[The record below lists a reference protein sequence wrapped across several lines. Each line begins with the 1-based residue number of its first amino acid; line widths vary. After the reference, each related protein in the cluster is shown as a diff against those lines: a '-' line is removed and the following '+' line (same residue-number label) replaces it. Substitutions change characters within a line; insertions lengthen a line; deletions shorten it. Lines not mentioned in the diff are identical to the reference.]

1 MIMDRIFYN
10 DYINK
15 IVLVNE
21 SNIDYSRLTNKDLKK
36 ILSYYTTLSSKY
48 TRFDSGIISEFEF
61 LGDAV
66 LEIIISEFLYDVTEA
81 IGKCNLTT
89 IQSRR
94 LSSWLLGY
102 TESEIAEMEGVSRWV
117 VSKSI
122 NASTKKILS
131 ILKN

>member
-36 ILSYYTTLSSKY
+36 ILSYYNTLSAKY
-48 TRFDSGIISEFEF
+48 TRFDSG
-61 LGDAV
+61 
-66 LEIIISEFLYDVTEA
+66 IISEFLYDVTEA

-122 NASTKKILS
+122 NASSQKILS

>member
-21 SNIDYSRLTNKDLKK
+21 SSIDYSRLTNKDLKR
-36 ILSYYTTLSSKY
+36 ILSYYTTLSTKY
-48 TRFDSGIISEFEF
+48 TRFDSG
-61 LGDAV
+61 
-66 LEIIISEFLYDVTEA
+66 IISEFLYDVTEA
-81 IGKCNLTT
+81 IGKCDLTN

-94 LSSWLLGY
+94 LSNWLLGY

-122 NASTKKILS
+122 NASSQKILS